1 MVNPIYGDPLYEIQ
15 EIVGPG
21 NIDIKLNILD
31 YKRFLE
37 KVMLIKDGGRINI
50 TKLEGG
56 NYLSIQ
62 IINRDSFQSSKMLGG
77 TS

>member
-1 MVNPIYGDPLYEIQ
+1 MVSPIYGDPLYEIQ

-37 KVMLIKDGGRINI
+37 KVTLIKDGGQINI

-62 IINRDSFQSSKMLGG
+62 IINRDSFQTSKILGG
-77 TS
+77 K